1 MTKLI
6 SIRESSALLW
16 SLESFGN
23 WRGATMPDDPK
34 CQTDID
40 QLINPIDGKSA
51 WEGEPPLWEDIVKK
65 RDQILRENRELIE
78 TKKSA
83 YRKLG
88 MTEEEINVMFNYS
101 TT

>member
-1 MTKLI
+1 MPKL
-6 SIRESSALLW
+6 RTFTESQCLLM
-16 SLESFGN
+16 SLKSFDN
-23 WRGATMPDDPK
+23 WRGAIMPDNPK
-34 CQTDID
+34 CQKDINE
-40 QLINPIDGKSA
+40 LVNPIDGKSA
-51 WEGEPPLWEDIVKK
+51 WEGEPPLWDEI
-65 RDQILRENRELIE
+65 ILRRDKILDENRELIE